1 MDPAAI
7 AAALIGA
14 QTGQQQVTLATT
26 MQRMNADA
34 AKAVADMLDNAAQG
48 GLSLANVANGI
59 GINLNI
65 AA

>member
-14 QTGQQQVTLATT
+14 QASQQQLNATT
-26 MQRMNADA
+26 AMERVSLQA
-34 AKAVADMLDNAAQG
+34 ANSVVNLLQTAQSG
-48 GLSLANVANGI
+48 PSSLANVGNGI
-59 GINLNI
+59 GLNLNI

>member
-14 QTGQQQVTLATT
+14 QTSQQQLNATT
-26 MQRMNADA
+26 AMERVSLQA
-34 AKAVADMLDNAAQG
+34 ANSVVKLLQTAQSG
-48 GLSLANVANGI
+48 ASSLANVGS
-59 GINLNI
+59 GVGLNLNI

>member
-26 MQRMNADA
+26 MLRMNTDA
-34 AKAVADMLDNAAQG
+34 AKAVANMLDNAAQN
-48 GLSLANVANGI
+48 GLSLANVANGV
-59 GINLNI
+59 GLNLNI